1 MADLDKEESPLKSLN
16 KSPEVASSAAAA
28 APDVAHALGLVA
40 QQVFVSRLQESKTV
54 MDLLQCVLDLEEILA
69 SVAPTNSFNGQQI
82 RRAPRVVHTNYVMLP
97 LFPTPIPD
105 ELMRTP
111 QLSMI
116 AARVYNLEYAV
127 REMFQEQFDDR
138 QKKKYYKKRKSL
150 GGTSKS
156 YNMVQ
161 KQQGGGG
168 KRAKIGSNSSSSS
181 SSSPSSR
188 VRGSQKPAELCGLLT
203 IDGAPIEVC
212 TTCGGKS
219 TRKNGSNRGKM
230 QRWCVDC
237 QKSHRVRDALTPEE
251 QEKEKLV
258 QQDKLA
264 HKAISGGK

>member
-1 MADLDKEESPLKSLN
+1 MKSLS
-16 KSPEVASSAAAA
+16 KSSEVASSAAAA
-28 APDVAHALGLVA
+28 AAPAVAHALGLVA

-168 KRAKIGSNSSSSS
+168 GGKRAKIGSNSSSSS
-181 SSSPSSR
+181 SSSSSPSSSPSSR

-237 QKSHRVRDALTPEE
+237 QKSYRVRDALTPEE

-264 HKAISGGK
+264 HNKATSED